1 MRFNNN
7 AQSKFNA
14 VFSILPQHIQSGISL
29 KSTHIKTG
37 FEKNEKIMGRY
48 RPPQPVGSKYITAEG
63 HKRLTEEHDYL
74 WRKKRPEVTRI
85 LAAAAAEGDRSE
97 NAEYIYRKK
106 ELREIDARVRFLRK
120 RLDNMVIVERIPAD
134 TDKVYFG
141 AWVTIE
147 DVEGTEKTYRIV
159 GPDEFDPKLAYISMD
174 SPMGKALL
182 GKSLDD
188 EISITVDTK
197 DGQQISSYIINE
209 IRYKLDKN

>member
-1 MRFNNN
+1 
-7 AQSKFNA
+7 
-14 VFSILPQHIQSGISL
+14 
-29 KSTHIKTG
+29 
-37 FEKNEKIMGRY
+37 MGRY

-85 LAAAAAEGDRSE
+85 LSAAAAEGDRSE

-120 RLDNMVIVERIPAD
+120 RLDDMVIVDRIPTD
-134 TDKVYFG
+134 TNKIYFG

-147 DVEGTEKTYRIV
+147 DQSGEEKTYRIV
-159 GPDEFDPKLAYISMD
+159 GPDEFDPKLNYISMD

-188 EISITVDTK
+188 EISISVETR
-197 DGQQISSYIINE
+197 DGVIKSSYFISE
-209 IRYKLDKN
+209 IRYEDIND